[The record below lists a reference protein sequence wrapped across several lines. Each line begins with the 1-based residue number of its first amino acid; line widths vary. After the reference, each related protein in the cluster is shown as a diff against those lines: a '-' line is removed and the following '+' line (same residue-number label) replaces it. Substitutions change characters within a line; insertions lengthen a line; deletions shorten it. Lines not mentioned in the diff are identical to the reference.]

1 MPKINIKT
9 KYKDLLPAVILI
21 IVLVIAGQILQPGFI
36 KANNLVNILCRAS
49 VLSVACIGQVY
60 VMVSGNAGIDMSIGS
75 VMSCAALLGPA
86 LSGGENLGLIRSI
99 IIIGIAAFAIGII
112 NGVCIQKF
120 TLPSL
125 VVTLCMGQIIDGLT
139 IGLTRGAPGTSIPDA
154 LLRLGVP
161 FIWKIRL
168 ATFVAV
174 ILIVIMYI
182 ILNKTNYGKS
192 LFLVGCNRNAA
203 KLSGI
208 NVDMKVITAY
218 GISSFM
224 AALAG
229 YMLVGYVG
237 SAQLYMADEYTMLS
251 IAAVVIGGTKLSGGK
266 GNLVGGALGAILL
279 FLLTSILLAVG
290 LNDGAR
296 IAIEGTV
303 LLLIV
308 LTNCREKK
316 LRA

>member
-1 MPKINIKT
+1 MSEIKVNS
-9 KYKDLLPAVILI
+9 KYKSLLLTGVLIVLLI
-21 IVLVIAGQILQPGFI
+21 IMGQVLQPGFA
-36 KANNLVNILCRAS
+36 KANNLMNILCKAS
-49 VLSVACIGQVY
+49 VLAVACIGQAY
-60 VMVSGNAGIDMSIGS
+60 VMISGNAGIDMSVGA

-86 LSGGENLGLIRSI
+86 LSGGDNLGLVKSI
-99 IIIGIAAFAIGII
+99 AIMVIAAFLVGVI

-120 TLPSL
+120 KLPSL
-125 VVTLCMGQIIDGLT
+125 VVTLCMGKIIDGLT
-139 IGLTRGAPGTSIPDA
+139 IGLTRGAPGTKIPN
-154 LLRLGVP
+154 LLLKLGVP

-174 ILIVIMYI
+174 VLVVILYFV
-182 ILNKTNYGKS
+182 LNKSKYGKS
-192 LFLVGCNRNAA
+192 LYLVGCNRNAA
-203 KLSGI
+203 RLAGI
-208 NVDMKVITAY
+208 NVDVKVITAY
-218 GISSFM
+218 GISAVM

-266 GNLVGGALGAILL
+266 GSLAGGALGAILL

-296 IAIEGTV
+296 IAIEGIV
-303 LLLIV
+303 LLLII
-308 LTNCREKK
+308 LANCREKK
-316 LRA
+316 MRM